1 MKYQI
6 KFRTSA
12 IREIK
17 SLPLSLR
24 KRVCDAIDTLETDPR
39 QMGYKKLKGFVN
51 LFRIRVN
58 EIRIIYTIEDKILTV
73 EIIKIGYRREV
84 YKKR

>member
-17 SLPLSLR
+17 SLPPNLQQ
-24 KRVCDAIDTLETDPR
+24 RVRSAIDSLESDPR
-39 QMGYKKLKGFVN
+39 PIGYKKLKGFAN
-51 LFRIRVN
+51 LFRIRIS
-58 EIRIIYTIEDKILTV
+58 EIRVLYSIEDKMLII